1 MAPRLHISF
10 TTIFSPW
17 HRAAEAAAGAR
28 WRSDVDRNVAG
39 SPDQSKPSESARD
52 SKSAST
58 RDPSNG
64 SGMVGDTCCFLGTP
78 LMELGHSFHHVSKC
92 RKVKSLEQL
101 RTMSDGD

>member
-10 TTIFSPW
+10 TTISSPW

-64 SGMVGDTCCFLGTP
+64 TGAL
-78 LMELGHSFHHVSKC
+78 VSSRLKMQESEEFGAASNS
-92 RKVKSLEQL
+92 V
-101 RTMSDGD
+101 